1 MFRFFGIEVEKSRVP
16 YSLGRPKDSVQAW
29 GFV

>member
-16 YSLGRPKDSVQAW
+16 YSLGRPKDSVQA
-29 GFV
+29 